1 MTTKSD
7 VYTLLS
13 NTPESAKINITH
25 SPGKDMITVTSSKQ
39 ELINQKF
46 PGLIGQAITVTE
58 AANKYSVHRDTIL
71 EWVNKGYL
79 TVITSGYRMTIDNAD
94 VAYCAEVYHAR
105 KHAGF
110 GFSGAAPLLDEN
122 GLPYTIK
129 HPDLS
134 AYRRRR
140 KEN

>member
-1 MTTKSD
+1 MKIRAD
-7 VYTLLS
+7 KTLLLEAP
-13 NTPESAKINITH
+13 NSAKIDISH
-25 SPGKDMITVTSSKQ
+25 LPGKDMITVTSSKQ
-39 ELINQKF
+39 ELIKQKY
-46 PGLIGQAITVTE
+46 PALVGQAITVTE
-58 AANKYSVHRDTIL
+58 AANKYAINRDTIL

-79 TVITSGYRMTIDNAD
+79 AVITSGYRMTIDNAD

-105 KHAGF
+105 KRAGF
-110 GFSGAAPLLDEN
+110 GFSGAAPLLDEH

-140 KEN
+140 NAN